1 MHIFPQLRKLEEKY
15 QEELVVVGVHSAKFT
30 SEKDTANIEKAIRR
44 FELEHPVVNDKDFRV
59 WSQYSARAWADAL
72 CGRS

>member
-44 FELEHPVVNDKDFRV
+44 LELEHPVVNDKDFPGV
-59 WSQYSARAWADAL
+59 EPVLGEGMADAL
-72 CGRS
+72 RSRP